1 MRYVIDA
8 SVSARWFLP
17 TVLSARAVQLRAD
30 YQNGVHELLA
40 PETILWETCN
50 ALIKAERQ
58 SILFPGQA
66 PLFFLRIFAHQHA
79 AASLE
84 DLHQRL
90 CACRR
95 TAGVARSEVLRST
108 PKGVSRYR
116 AAGRAAGA
124 IDIVHSS
131 QREDGRWPDEPD
143 DGQPTHDSEILNT
156 AWALQVLL
164 LDEGTLPLHER

>member
-58 SILFPGQA
+58 SILLPGQA
-66 PLFFLRIFAHQHA
+66 PLFFLDFSFHA
-79 AASLE
+79 ADPLRGCFPGPAGDGDCPPDPRGTLR
-84 DLHQRL
+84 LHVHRPSS
-90 CACRR
+90 
-95 TAGVARSEVLRST
+95 AGALRIRHRRSEAREQSPAAFFLYHT
-108 PKGVSRYR
+108 PLIPALTG
-116 AAGRAAGA
+116 GRASSTNGSAENLRASAG
-124 IDIVHSS
+124 D
-131 QREDGRWPDEPD
+131 
-143 DGQPTHDSEILNT
+143 
-156 AWALQVLL
+156 
-164 LDEGTLPLHER
+164 